1 MLVYLKI
8 CFSYIPTPYH
18 KVLLR
23 AKYQISVGLH
33 YSQDD
38 TDENDGYMTS
48 PREESSIG
56 LHSTPLILSSLPYLF
71 YSYYIYTWGSYGVL
85 RTYGVLKARRDT
97 TSPSELISGIHTNRR
112 LAGWLASTPYSVLYR
127 YLNTYVSWVVID
139 YFSRFIAKR
148 VRTE

>member
-1 MLVYLKI
+1 MAAFGLRSFCTPLGLGLLSLVTNKHEMDHASMLVYLKI
-8 CFSYIPTPYH
+8 CFPYIPTPYH

-48 PREESSIG
+48 SREESWIG

-85 RTYGVLKARRDT
+85 RT
-97 TSPSELISGIHTNRR
+97 
-112 LAGWLASTPYSVLYR
+112 PYS
-127 YLNTYVSWVVID
+127 ID
-139 YFSRFIAKR
+139 
-148 VRTE
+148 T